1 MQPVSQ
7 SARHY
12 DGVTI
17 FFHWTIAVLVVA
29 QWLGAQTID
38 WFPRGALRVDARSVH
53 ITGGLLVALL
63 LAGRI
68 LWRLTYGRR
77 LPLADKGAVNVLAKG
92 THWGLY
98 VALIAMVVV
107 GMFLTWTRGDVIY
120 NLFKLPT
127 FDPSNKGLAD
137 QIQEVHATI
146 GYMILALAGVHA
158 SAALLHRYLWHDGV
172 LARMLPRS

>member
-17 FFHWTIAVLVVA
+17 FFHWTIAILVVA

-38 WFPRGALRVDARSVH
+38 WFPRGTLRVDARSVH

-77 LPLADKGAVNVLAKG
+77 LPLADRALSTFSRRGPIGAS
-92 THWGLY
+92 
-98 VALIAMVVV
+98 
-107 GMFLTWTRGDVIY
+107 TW
-120 NLFKLPT
+120 
-127 FDPSNKGLAD
+127 
-137 QIQEVHATI
+137 H
-146 GYMILALAGVHA
+146 
-158 SAALLHRYLWHDGV
+158 
-172 LARMLPRS
+172 